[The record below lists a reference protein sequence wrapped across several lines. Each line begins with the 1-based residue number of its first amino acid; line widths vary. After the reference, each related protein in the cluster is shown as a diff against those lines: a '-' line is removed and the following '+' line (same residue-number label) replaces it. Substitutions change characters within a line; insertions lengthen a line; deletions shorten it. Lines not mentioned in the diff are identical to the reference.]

1 MFGWFIA
8 TIPAVFG
15 SHLILA
21 RWTSVAERKEAK
33 SNSRIKRLELSDR
46 NKVGHH
52 MEDIFVQDENQ
63 RAILESVSRFAD
75 EEIRPR
81 AAALD
86 ANTDPEKS
94 FSWEIVEKAH
104 AVGIRTMTLDEKWG
118 GLGIDAL
125 TTSMVI
131 EELGKADLGVSV
143 IFAQTLKIAQ
153 IMQKA
158 LNEEQQ
164 NRVLPQFAKDP
175 RGMLAIG
182 ITEPDN
188 ASNYFIPHPVPFR
201 TSGVKIK
208 GGWIVNGMKHF
219 ISNGNRSSFYLLF
232 VQTEKGKPLAEGA
245 TCFLVERDRPGFTI
259 GRVHDKMGERLAN
272 NAELIFQDC
281 FMPDE
286 NVVGEVGKGFDVLSN
301 FLPYSNAYAGASI
314 LGVAVALHRKA
325 IDWATVRVQ
334 GGKPLIEHDGI
345 RAQLAEMKM
354 LIDASRSYIQR
365 ACWLAE
371 HQDHGWDPTLGVL
384 PKAMASQAAWKIATW
399 CLEIHGGHGYMK
411 EFGVEKLMRDAA
423 AFLHSDGVNRTLFL
437 KAANMMFKK

>member
-1 MFGWFIA
+1 MQNIFIH
-8 TIPAVFG
+8 T
-15 SHLILA
+15 
-21 RWTSVAERKEAK
+21 
-33 SNSRIKRLELSDR
+33 
-46 NKVGHH
+46 
-52 MEDIFVQDENQ
+52 ENQ
-63 RAILESVSRFAD
+63 RLILETVKRFVEA
-75 EEIRPR
+75 EVQPR

-86 ANTDPEKS
+86 AQQDPAKS
-94 FSWEIVEKAH
+94 FSWEIVEKAN

-118 GLGIDAL
+118 GLGTDSL
-125 TTSMVI
+125 TTAMVI
-131 EELGKADLGVSV
+131 EELGIGDIGVSV

-158 LNEEQQ
+158 LNAEQQ
-164 NRVLPQFAKDP
+164 AHVMPAFAKDP

-188 ASNYFIPHPVPFR
+188 ASNYFLPYPTPFR
-201 TSGVKIK
+201 TNGEKTK

-232 VQTEKGKPLAEGA
+232 VQTEKGKPLVEGS

-272 NAELIFQDC
+272 NAELIFEDC
-281 FMPDE
+281 FIPDE
-286 NVVGEVGKGFDVLSN
+286 NVVGKVGEGFSVLAN
-301 FLPYSNAYAGASI
+301 FFPQSNAYAGATI
-314 LGVAVALHRKA
+314 LGVAVALYQKA
-325 IDWATVRVQ
+325 VDWAKVRVQ

-345 RAQLAEMKM
+345 RAQLAEMRM
-354 LIDASRSYIQR
+354 LIDASRSYIHR
-365 ACWLAE
+365 ACWLAD
-371 HQDHGWDPTLGVL
+371 HQEHGWDKTLGVL

-411 EFGVEKLMRDAA
+411 EVGVEKLVRDAA

-437 KAANMMFKK
+437 KAANFMFL